1 MNLQPYN
8 SVMFIFYHWYKII
21 KNFTDLNNN
30 PTPCVLLFLR
40 LGKMWPSN
48 LSKWT
53 LIPFE
58 ANIKL
63 IETRHKSKEIL
74 KTLVINSCREAPVMF
89 QQVIFSLSQ
98 RCWFIHVTFSTSSY
112 TFVPQL
118 LVSSVSIPRYSTP
131 SM

>member
-21 KNFTDLNNN
+21 KFFTDLNNN

-98 RCWFIHVTFSTSSY
+98 RCWFIHVTFSISSY